1 MPLPGQVLCP
11 HHPGPYVHHQESCTL
26 GTLSTLAASL
36 AFFQSPNLLLHSK
49 RHASLQYTTLGHL
62 KTSGRFVFPKPSLE
76 RGPVIAV
83 VTAVH
88 LVTGVVWVL
97 LERKGY
103 LRSLKDGGPTASLA
117 RQSSSPVIVSVG
129 RRNKKNTL
137 VFIHICFNVYQT
149 SARHCDGCWGYSS
162 MSKTHPSQGRTEGEL
177 QREKLNNRCTLK
189 CIGAKRR
196 EKQTSRGLRST
207 EKIWKIKSF

>member
-1 MPLPGQVLCP
+1 M
-11 HHPGPYVHHQESCTL
+11 
-26 GTLSTLAASL
+26 
-36 AFFQSPNLLLHSK
+36 
-49 RHASLQYTTLGHL
+49 
-62 KTSGRFVFPKPSLE
+62 
-76 RGPVIAV
+76 
-83 VTAVH
+83 
-88 LVTGVVWVL
+88 L

-117 RQSSSPVIVSVG
+117 RQSSFPVIVSVG

-137 VFIHICFNVYQT
+137 VFIHIFFNVYQT

-162 MSKTHPSQGRTEGEL
+162 MSKTHPSQGLTEGEL
-177 QREKLNNRCTLK
+177 QCEKLNNRCTLK

-207 EKIWKIKSF
+207 EKI